1 MRPLISLF
9 KIKRQS
15 ISHYFGF
22 GVIDDDSLP
31 QVTKNDL
38 EGEKLVDENIQS
50 YDTIDTTYCE
60 IE

>member
-1 MRPLISLF
+1 MRPLISFF

-15 ISHYFGF
+15 IKHYFGF
-22 GVIDDDSLP
+22 GVIDDNNLP
-31 QVTKNDL
+31 QLTINDL
-38 EGEKLVDENIQS
+38 EGEKLVDETIQS